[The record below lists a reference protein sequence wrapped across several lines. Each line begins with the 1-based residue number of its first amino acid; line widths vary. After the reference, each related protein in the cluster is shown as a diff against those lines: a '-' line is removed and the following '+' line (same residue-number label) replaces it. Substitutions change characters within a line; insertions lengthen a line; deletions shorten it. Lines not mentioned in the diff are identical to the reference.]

1 MNMSYCAFENTT
13 RAMNQILDRLKEAE
27 TLEELNLRREELAA
41 YNNLVGITE
50 QIQDEVERLDDGAE
64 SADY

>member
-13 RAMNQILDRLKEAE
+13 IAMNQILDRLKEAG
-27 TLEELNLRREELAA
+27 TLQKLNLRREELAA
-41 YNNLVGITE
+41 YDSLVSITE
-50 QIQDEVERLDDGAE
+50 QIQDEVERLDNGAE